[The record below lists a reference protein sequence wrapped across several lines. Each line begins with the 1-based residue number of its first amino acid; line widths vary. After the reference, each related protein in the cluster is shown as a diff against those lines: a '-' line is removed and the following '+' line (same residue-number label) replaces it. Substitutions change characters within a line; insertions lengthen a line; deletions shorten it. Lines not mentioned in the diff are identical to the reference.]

1 MANNNNNF
9 TCGDVLGLFEDVQ
22 YRNITDIWV
31 DMRHIGNTGAIV
43 ELTPKEN
50 GKILAVKAE
59 KFRVTIERI
68 ED

>member
-1 MANNNNNF
+1 MASNNF
-9 TCGDVLGLFEDVQ
+9 SCGDVLGLFEEAK
-22 YRNITDIWV
+22 YRNTPNVWV
-31 DMRHIGNTGAIV
+31 DMRAVGTVGAIV

>member
-1 MANNNNNF
+1 MTSNNF
-9 TCGDVLGLFEDVQ
+9 SCGDVLGLFEYVKDLNMSNV
-22 YRNITDIWV
+22 WV
-31 DMRHIGNTGAIV
+31 DMRAIGNTGAIV

-59 KFRVTIERI
+59 KFRVDIERI